1 MSGTTFTWTGTTSS
15 DWTDPTNWSNGT
27 VVATTDPNGAG
38 DIAFDNFS
46 DGLHDAI
53 ISGGS
58 LITVESLDIAD
69 PTAPAALGVAGGHV
83 LVGGGPEIGGGGG
96 GTLISVGLINV
107 TSTNSG
113 GGLVGGPAS
122 LIMAPTLN
130 VGTGAIIGGGGTFD
144 VASLTNEGIIQAD
157 GGDFVLGPLVITGG
171 TITGSGSLEVDGTS
185 TLELGS
191 VTAENIAVNVHSQQ
205 TASIIFDTAGLTFG
219 GALQLNN
226 ANSHLNLFFQGQ
238 TITGA
243 AFNSGTLVVTGA
255 GGVVLD
261 AIPFSSNGI
270 SSFQVDT
277 STLPGYGEISIIPAP
292 TAPGTL
298 LQNDSGQAAIWQV
311 GGTSIANASV
321 IVPTPGPSWS
331 LVGSGAFLAG
341 DANDLVWQSQ
351 VDGSV
356 AVWNVAGANNAFTS
370 GTVVADPGSTW
381 QVKGTG
387 DFYGNSDTDILLQ
400 NRDGSVAVW
409 DVNSSGAIVQSNVVA
424 DPGSAWQI
432 KGTGDFYHDG
442 NTDVLLQNQDGS
454 VAIWDMSAGA
464 IVQAGV
470 VATNLGPSWQ
480 VRGTGDFFG
489 NGDSDILF
497 QNQDGSVAVW
507 DMTNGTTIASAAV
520 VANPGATWH
529 VQGTGNFNNDGKTD
543 IVLQN
548 DNGSV
553 AVWDMNGSTI
563 AAAAELAN
571 PGANWHV
578 LSGSSNMRFISSA
591 AANETL
597 TATPTMPDEFV
608 FTSFAAGAH
617 TIAGFTAT
625 QDIVE
630 LSSAQFASFADVQ
643 AATTVTPGGAMI
655 NLGNSSS
662 LLLSGVDPS
671 SLHASN
677 FALA

>member
-1 MSGTTFTWTGTTSS
+1 MSGTTFTWAGTASS
-15 DWTDPTNWSNGT
+15 DWTQPTNWLNGSL
-27 VVATTDPNGAG
+27 VATTDPNGAG
-38 DIAFDNFS
+38 DIAFVNFD

-58 LITVESLDIAD
+58 LITVGGLNVGN
-69 PTAPAALGVAGGHV
+69 PTAPAAPGVVGGHV
-83 LVGGGPEIGGGGG
+83 LVGGGPAIGGGGG
-96 GTLISVGLINV
+96 GTLISVGSINV

-122 LIMAPTLN
+122 FIGAPTLN
-130 VGTGAIIGGGGTFD
+130 IGTGAIIGGGGTFD
-144 VASLTNEGIIQAD
+144 VTTLTNLGMIQAD
-157 GGDFVLGPLVITGG
+157 GGDFVLGPLVINGG
-171 TITGSGSLEVDGTS
+171 TITGPGSLEVDGSS
-185 TLELGS
+185 TLALNS
-191 VTAENIAVNVHSQQ
+191 VTAENIVVNVHSQQ
-205 TASIIFDTAGLTFG
+205 TASIIFGTVGLAFT

-226 ANSHLNLFFQGQ
+226 ANSHVNLFFQGQ

-243 AFNSGTLVVTGA
+243 AFSAGTLVVKGTGGA
-255 GGVVLD
+255 VLD

-277 STLPGYGEISIIPAP
+277 STLPGYGEISILPAP

-311 GGTSIANASV
+311 GGTLIASASV
-321 IVPTPGPSWS
+321 IAPTPGATWS

-356 AVWNVAGANNAFTS
+356 AVWNVAGTDTTFTS
-370 GTVVADPGSTW
+370 GTVVANPGSAW

-400 NRDGSVAVW
+400 HQDGSVAVW
-409 DVNSSGAIVQSNVVA
+409 DVNGAGAIVQSNVVA

-442 NTDVLLQNQDGS
+442 NTDILLQNQDGS

-464 IVQAGV
+464 IVKSGV
-470 VATNLGPSWQ
+470 VAANPGPSWQ

-489 NGDSDILF
+489 NGDADILF
-497 QNQDGSVAVW
+497 QSQDGSVAIW

-520 VANPGATWH
+520 VANPGAAWH

-543 IVLQN
+543 IALQN

-553 AVWDMNGSTI
+553 AVWDMNGNTI
-563 AAAAELAN
+563 AASAELAN
-571 PGANWHV
+571 PGTAWHV
-578 LSGSSNMRFISSA
+578 VSGSSNMRFISSA
-591 AANETL
+591 AAGETL
-597 TATPTMPDEFV
+597 AATPTMPDEFV

-630 LSSAQFASFADVQ
+630 LSSARFADFAAVQ
-643 AATTVTPGGAMI
+643 AATTATSGGAMV

-662 LLLSGVDPS
+662 LLLSGVDPA